1 MYIKY
6 NGSLM
11 HFHNFL
17 QPEEIGVMSH
27 QIEDGDNKQDIN
39 NRASQEM
46 FDSIIKE
53 VVEEIGVPPDTLV
66 SGSYIFRLLWNLDL
80 STNF

>member
-1 MYIKY
+1 MY
-6 NGSLM
+6 
-11 HFHNFL
+11 FHNFL

-27 QIEDGDNKQDIN
+27 QIEDGDNEEDIN
-39 NRASQEM
+39 KRASQEM

-66 SGSYIFRLLWNLDL
+66 SGSCIFLLSWNLEL